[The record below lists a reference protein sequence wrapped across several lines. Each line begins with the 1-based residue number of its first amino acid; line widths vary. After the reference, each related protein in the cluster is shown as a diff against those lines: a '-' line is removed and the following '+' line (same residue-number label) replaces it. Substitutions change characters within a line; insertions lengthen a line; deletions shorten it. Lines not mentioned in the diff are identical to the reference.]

1 MSSVGW
7 KTVPEQRLPERQ
19 PHWGPFTNLWPRSGH
34 PSPHYCYCCYLC
46 LTFTQ
51 CEHVHR
57 TYNNIAMRLDAVDP
71 ESILDQS
78 PSSAQQL
85 LQLTEGKRSH
95 QAGDVDNVA
104 GRSSSWP
111 RRRPTTYVDRF
122 IGGDWQR
129 PYRLWGCFSRHCAS

>member
-1 MSSVGW
+1 
-7 KTVPEQRLPERQ
+7 
-19 PHWGPFTNLWPRSGH
+19 
-34 PSPHYCYCCYLC
+34 
-46 LTFTQ
+46 
-51 CEHVHR
+51 
-57 TYNNIAMRLDAVDP
+57 MRLDAVDP

-104 GRSSSWP
+104 GRSSWP

-122 IGGDWQR
+122 IGGD
-129 PYRLWGCFSRHCAS
+129 